1 MVQSISVSCKANRP
15 AERAIIL
22 KRLIACAYL
31 TVVLC
36 AAQADSPS
44 AAADRARRAME
55 DGRFREAA
63 GIYENL
69 LKADTSN
76 VGLVMNLGL
85 ALDGA
90 GKPREAIAQFERA
103 LKLDPGFMPAFLAIG
118 DCSRK
123 LGDPAKAL
131 YAFERALALAPS
143 SRKVHLELADTHYAM
158 GHFERAVEFYEKFT
172 SVDSHEPRAWKQLGL
187 SYVRLGRARAAELRR
202 MAPDS
207 KLWHDLIADSDLYRD
222 PASKPGAAKKPP
234 APEPEPD
241 CSQPSNLCEFLA
253 GHFRQLIVAMAPSK
267 TPESLYWQARA
278 YEELV
283 FRSFS
288 QLSDLLPPEEIRAL
302 LGEAGLAAPQ

>member
-1 MVQSISVSCKANRP
+1 
-15 AERAIIL
+15 
-22 KRLIACAYL
+22 
-31 TVVLC
+31 
-36 AAQADSPS
+36 
-44 AAADRARRAME
+44 ME
-55 DGRFREAA
+55 DGRFREAVE
-63 GIYENL
+63 IYENL
-69 LKADTSN
+69 LKADASN

-103 LKLDPGFMPAFLAIG
+103 RKLDPDFLPAFLAAG

-123 LGDPAKAL
+123 LGEPAKAL
-131 YAFERALALAPS
+131 DAFEHALALAPR
-143 SRKVHLELADTHYAM
+143 SRTVHLELADTHYAL

-172 SVDSHEPRAWKQLGL
+172 SVDIHEPRAWKQLGL
-187 SYVRLGRARAAELRR
+187 SYVRLGRARAAELRKS
-202 MAPDS
+202 APDS
-207 KLWHDLIADSDLYRD
+207 KFWHDLIADSDLYRD

-241 CSQPSNLCEFLA
+241 CSKPSNLCELLA
-253 GHFRQLIVAMAPSK
+253 GHFRQLIAAMAPLK

-302 LGEAGLAAPQ
+302 LGEAGLAAAQ